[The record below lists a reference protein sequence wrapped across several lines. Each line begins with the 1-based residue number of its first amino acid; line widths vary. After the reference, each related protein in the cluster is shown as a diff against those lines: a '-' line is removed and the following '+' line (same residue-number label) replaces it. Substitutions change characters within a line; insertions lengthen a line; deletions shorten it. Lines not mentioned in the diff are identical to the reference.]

1 METVEKKK
9 NHFLESILSGVNYM
23 LPCVVA
29 GGIMLGVSFLLDD
42 ISINPDT
49 YGTNLPLAA
58 FFNNN
63 GNVIWGYGVFQ
74 KLVIVYV
81 LRFEFLD
88 TC

>member
-49 YGTNLPLAA
+49 
-58 FFNNN
+58 
-63 GNVIWGYGVFQ
+63 
-74 KLVIVYV
+74 
-81 LRFEFLD
+81 
-88 TC
+88 